1 MEIIV
6 VGINYKQ
13 SPVEIREKV
22 AFTKS
27 DLEKAYGEFKENHF
41 IKEAVILSTCNRS
54 EITAVA
60 KDVEKGVH
68 ELVKFYHQFFGL
80 PEGTLTEHL
89 FIKASDDAV
98 KHIFHLAAGL
108 DSLIL
113 GEDQILGQV
122 REAHGNAKALG
133 CTDTILNKLYREA
146 ITTAKKI
153 KRTTAI
159 SQNSLSISSIAVK
172 FVEQI
177 FGDLTNKRVLVIGVG
192 KMSRIAIENLI
203 YKGVKEIYVTNR
215 TKGHA
220 VDLSKRY
227 SEVGVIDFQDRY
239 KMISQTD
246 IIITSTSAPHYV
258 LKKEIF
264 EKNFAQEN
272 KLCIIDIA
280 VPRDVDPE
288 IGKIRDVSLYEL
300 DDLKRVSMENMESR
314 VEAAK
319 HAAEIIIEECIKF
332 ENWYHCLPVF
342 PVLEALAQYRE
353 EILEEEVRSLM
364 PRLEQASEKD
374 KELIEI
380 VMRSLTKKIIRK
392 PILNLKRAGED
403 RQGELYAS
411 VAGQL
416 FGINQYSCKPGPCR
430 ECTKICSKNS

>member
-13 SPVEIREKV
+13 SPIEIREKV

-27 DLEKAYGEFKENHF
+27 SLEKAYGIFKENHF

-60 KDVEKGVH
+60 ADVEKGVH
-68 ELVKFYHQFFGL
+68 ELVKFYHQFFEL
-80 PEGTLTEHL
+80 ADGTLTEHL
-89 FIKASDDAV
+89 FIKVSDDAV
-98 KHIFHLAAGL
+98 KHIFHLSAGL

-122 REAHGNAKALG
+122 REAHSNAKTWG

-177 FGDLTNKRVLVIGVG
+177 FGDLKDKRVMVIGVG

-227 SEVGVIDFQDRY
+227 NEVGVIDFHDRY
-239 KMISQTD
+239 KMISQVD

-258 LKKEIF
+258 LRKEAF
-264 EKNFAQEN
+264 EKYLGQEN
-272 KLCIIDIA
+272 KICIIDIA

-288 IGKIRDVSLYEL
+288 IGEIQNVSLYEL

-319 HAAEIIIEECIKF
+319 HAGEIIIEECIKF

-353 EILEEEVRSLM
+353 EILEEEVKSLM

-380 VMRSLTKKIIRK
+380 VMRSLAKKIIRK

-411 VAGQL
+411 IAGQL
-416 FGINQYSCKPGPCR
+416 FGVNQYSCKPGPCK
-430 ECTKICSKNS
+430 ECTKVCSKNS